1 MRLGLWL
8 GLFVVGAA
16 LIATFVYLARSRAR
30 VMRYHGIETPR
41 SNEMTH
47 GGGGGV

>member
-16 LIATFVYLARSRAR
+16 LTATFVYLARSRAR

-41 SNEMTH
+41 IHDTTH